1 METIN
6 SITVLL
12 AGGVLAVS
20 LWNGRAVRLREI
32 GDGSTGED
40 KDGKQ
45 EGPGFKRLFLFLAVY
60 ALIAVRVIAIGKIPG
75 GLNQDGA
82 MGAVDAKALAD
93 YGTDRFGT
101 FMPAHFEAWGYGQM
115 SVLLSYL
122 TVPFIWLMGLTKT
135 VIRLPMVLASLAGIG
150 AVWGIVK
157 RTFGEKTGLAALLLL
172 AINPW
177 HFMQSRWALDCN
189 LFPHMFVLGV
199 CFLMAGIKRKADLY
213 LSMVFFAL
221 CMYCYGVSFYM
232 VPFFLL
238 TVCIFLFRDKKVG
251 VREIMVCL
259 LIYFG
264 IAWPIYGTMLI
275 NFMKWDTVRL
285 PFVTLQFFSGNVR
298 SADILFFSENK
309 GQQLLANLQSLVN
322 VVFLQRDD
330 LIWNTVRGFGTMY
343 HCAQPFVIL
352 GAVLVMR
359 GAFKEE
365 DGDKKMGCRI
375 LAAYW
380 IFALLT
386 GLMINYVNVNRI
398 NIIFYIHIIFAAVG
412 ISFLVKRWKM
422 SLVILS
428 ALFAVLGTL
437 FFHAY
442 FTSWAGEIDKAFY
455 GDFVDAVEFAKE
467 YDCDRYYI
475 TPDTQYEGAYQ
486 VTEILT
492 LFLFDIDAEFYQ
504 GKTDRWHDK
513 EIPYKERFIYRNLSA
528 EEVRAEGDGAYI
540 FKTWDRGR
548 FPDDVFYVVFFGEY
562 AAAIPWSYAG

>member
-20 LWNGRAVRLREI
+20 LWNGRAVRIPEI
-32 GDGSTGED
+32 GDGSTGEA

-45 EGPGFKRLFLFLAVY
+45 EETGFKRLFLFLAVY
-60 ALIAVRVIAIGKIPG
+60 ALIAVRVIAIGEIPG

-135 VIRLPMVLASLAGIG
+135 AIRLPMVLASLAGIG
-150 AVWGIVK
+150 AVWGMVK

-238 TVCIFLFRDKKVG
+238 TVCIFLLRDKKVG

-365 DGDKKMGCRI
+365 DGDKKIGCRI
-375 LAAYW
+375 LAVYW

-428 ALFAVLGTL
+428 AL

-513 EIPYKERFIYRNLSA
+513 EIPYKERFIYRNLPA

>member
-20 LWNGRAVRLREI
+20 LWNGRAVRIPEI
-32 GDGSTGED
+32 GDGSTGEA

-45 EGPGFKRLFLFLAVY
+45 EETGFKRLFLFLAVY
-60 ALIAVRVIAIGKIPG
+60 VLIAVRVIAIGEIPG

-135 VIRLPMVLASLAGIG
+135 AIRLPMVLASLAGIG
-150 AVWGIVK
+150 AVWGLVK
-157 RTFGEKTGLAALLLL
+157 KTFGEKTGLAALLLL

-251 VREIMVCL
+251 VREIIVCL

-375 LAAYW
+375 LAVYW

-398 NIIFYIHIIFAAVG
+398 NLSLIHI
-412 ISFLVKRWKM
+412 
-422 SLVILS
+422 
-428 ALFAVLGTL
+428 
-437 FFHAY
+437 
-442 FTSWAGEIDKAFY
+442 
-455 GDFVDAVEFAKE
+455 
-467 YDCDRYYI
+467 
-475 TPDTQYEGAYQ
+475 
-486 VTEILT
+486 
-492 LFLFDIDAEFYQ
+492 
-504 GKTDRWHDK
+504 
-513 EIPYKERFIYRNLSA
+513 
-528 EEVRAEGDGAYI
+528 
-540 FKTWDRGR
+540 
-548 FPDDVFYVVFFGEY
+548 
-562 AAAIPWSYAG
+562 